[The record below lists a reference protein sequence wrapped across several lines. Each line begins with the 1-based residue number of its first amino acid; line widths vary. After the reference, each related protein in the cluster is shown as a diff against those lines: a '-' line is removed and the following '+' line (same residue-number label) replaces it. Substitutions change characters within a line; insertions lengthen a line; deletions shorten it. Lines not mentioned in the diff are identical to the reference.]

1 MMHPFLIENMEIHG
15 YRVVAVGP
23 DGKERAPQTT
33 NYSYINLENLS
44 VGEWTIKVYGYNQDN
59 LDLCYGETTVK
70 LTAGKNSARVY
81 LDQLVGKGSLTISLK
96 WDAAAYPK
104 AK

>member
-1 MMHPFLIENMEIHG
+1 MKRVLFVLLCVMLALSVQSCSDEVESATLRVEMDKSVRTLSPLIENMEIHG

-44 VGEWTIKVYGYNQDN
+44 VGEWTSRYMGITK
-59 LDLCYGETTVK
+59 
-70 LTAGKNSARVY
+70 
-81 LDQLVGKGSLTISLK
+81 II
-96 WDAAAYPK
+96 
-104 AK
+104 